1 MTSAMRY
8 QLLVL
13 VPLLLLPCF
22 LGAQNF
28 FFRQYTTS
36 DGLPSSNVFAFDQD
50 SDQLLWMGT
59 SNGLCSFDGKKFT
72 SYSIEH
78 GLVNNLIYG
87 LSIDPSDRKWLSTM
101 AGKPSYFQ
109 EGQGHIPAWADSLAV
124 GNYYFQCID
133 TFIWFSGV
141 DVEGNKRPRPIAHI
155 GSDQQMYSTKIHAA
169 WEGPAG
175 ILVDSAIYFVDDGQL
190 FRLGPEEPEQI
201 EGLEIPRY
209 LAECQSL
216 DQGIICIERTAG
228 KDHIVFI
235 DPVQLKVSYQEQI
248 ETYQPRKKI
257 NSILVDGK
265 GHIWLGLQGELLYLE
280 NWHATPKSVL
290 RDVFVNDLYYDH
302 EGNLWV
308 STEGKGMFLLISSEV
323 QSLKIP
329 GEDGYIVRSIE
340 VDQFDNTYVGYISGR
355 MDVFDK
361 SFNLLRSNQYSALR
375 IVDILTDE
383 DGSWIATNSEVFRLD
398 PDGKVQARY
407 TTTSPIKSLA
417 VMSDSLYVLSYNIQV
432 IRGDSIAN
440 TGVPFSARIYTNY
453 TIDDQHMWLGST
465 DGLFKFDGSKTEQIA
480 ADRIFTDIRGISKD
494 HKDRFWVATAGQ
506 GVFILAG
513 DTIVQHITT
522 GEGLSSN
529 QCMHQEVDGKSMW
542 VSTSLGI
549 NKIDVETNDI
559 QVFNEQDGLS
569 TGEVKYLRMVDRFVL
584 AASSGGI
591 DIIPKGIASFEEPPI
606 LKIKTLLAD
615 NESLS
620 DQQSYTLPYHL
631 NDLVVQLSSVS
642 FKSLGNITY
651 GFLLEGL
658 NKDWIETTSEEVSW
672 AAVPPGHYRLKV
684 KVRGSGGVWSDI
696 IEKQIIIR
704 LPWWRQWWFILG
716 LGLSIAGVLFY
727 AYQRQQAKFRR
738 ESELQR
744 RMQNLQLT
752 ALRAQMNPHFMFN
765 ALSSIQEFI
774 NNSDLESANLYLS
787 RFASLVRSVLN
798 HSTQERIS
806 LEEEVSQ
813 LELYLTLENL
823 RFDQRIHYDLLIKRP
838 LQANKVF
845 IPTMIIQPFVENA
858 LNHGLFHQKEE
869 KKLQVRFQQIGDHM
883 LHCQIEDNGIGRQR
897 SMAINEHRKYK
908 GKSKGI
914 QVTRDRLALI
924 NKTNE
929 GKIALEI
936 EDLVDDQGN
945 SSGTLVHLMIPF
957 SSSKDGMV

>member
-1 MTSAMRY
+1 MRY
-8 QLLVL
+8 QMLVL
-13 VPLLLLPCF
+13 VPLLFLPS
-22 LGAQNF
+22 LYWGQNF

-50 SDQLLWMGT
+50 SDKLLWIGT
-59 SNGLCSFDGKKFT
+59 SNGLCSFDGMKFT

-87 LSIDPSDRKWLSTM
+87 LSIDANNRKWLSTM

-109 EGQGHIPAWADSLAV
+109 EGRGHIPAWADSLAV

-141 DVEGNKRPRPIAHI
+141 DVVRNNQTRPLFHIA
-155 GSDQQMYSTKIHAA
+155 SDQQMYPVDVKSP

-175 ILVDSAIYFVDDGQL
+175 IQVDSITYFVDGGRL
-190 FRLGPEEPEQI
+190 VRLGSEELQVV
-201 EGLEIPRY
+201 EGLDIPTK
-209 LAECQSL
+209 LAECHSL
-216 DQGIICIERTAG
+216 EQGIVCIERAEG
-228 KDHIVFI
+228 RDRIVFI
-235 DPVQLKVSYQEQI
+235 DPIKREVSYQKQMEVY
-248 ETYQPRKKI
+248 EPKKRI
-257 NSILVDGK
+257 NSILVDDK

-280 NWHATPKSVL
+280 NWNAEPEAVL
-290 RDVFVNDLYYDH
+290 RDVFINDLYYDH

-308 STEGKGMFLLISSEV
+308 STEGKGVFLLVSNEV
-323 QSLKIP
+323 QSLEIP
-329 GEDGYIVRSIE
+329 GNDNYIVRSIE
-340 VDQFDNTYVGYISGR
+340 VDQFENIYVGYISGR
-355 MDVFDK
+355 LDVFDK
-361 SFNLLRSNQYSALR
+361 SFKLLRSNTYSPLR
-375 IVDILTDE
+375 IVDILTDQN
-383 DGSWIATNSEVFRLD
+383 GSWIATNSEVFRLD
-398 PDGKVQARY
+398 MDGKVQARY
-407 TTTSPIKSLA
+407 TTSSPIKSLA
-417 VMSDSLYVLSYNIQV
+417 VMSDSLYVLSYDIQV
-432 IRGDSIAN
+432 LRGDAIVD
-440 TGVPFSARIYTNY
+440 TDIPFSARIYANY
-453 TIDDQHMWLGST
+453 TIDEQQMWLGST
-465 DGLFKFDGSKTEQIA
+465 DGLFKFDGKEAKQIA
-480 ADRIFTDIRGISKD
+480 KDQIYTDIRGISQD
-494 HKDRFWVATAGQ
+494 HKGRSWIATAGQ
-506 GVFILAG
+506 GVFILDG
-513 DTIVQHITT
+513 DSIVQHIAT
-522 GEGLSSN
+522 GQGLSSN
-529 QCMHQEVDGKSMW
+529 LCMHLEADGKTMW
-542 VSTSLGI
+542 VSTNLGI
-549 NKIDVETNDI
+549 NKIDVETNTI

-569 TGEVKYLRMVDRFVL
+569 TGEVKYLRMMDRYVL

-591 DIIPKGIASFEEPPI
+591 DIVPKEIASFEEPPV
-606 LKIKTLLAD
+606 LNIKALLAN
-615 NESLS
+615 NEVLP
-620 DQQSYTLPYHL
+620 DQASFTLPYHQ
-631 NDLVVQLSSVS
+631 NDLLAQLSSVS
-642 FKSLGNITY
+642 FKSLGNIIY
-651 GFLLEGL
+651 AYQLEGL
-658 NKDWIETTSEEVSW
+658 NKDWIETTSEQVSW
-672 AAVPPGHYRLKV
+672 AAVPPGNYRLKV
-684 KVRGSGGVWSDI
+684 KVRGRSGGIWSDI
-696 IEKQIIIR
+696 IEREIIVR
-704 LPWWRQWWFILG
+704 LPWWRQWWFILTVAV
-716 LGLSIAGVLFY
+716 LIAGILFL
-727 AYQRQQAKFRR
+727 AYQRQQSKFQR

-838 LQANKVF
+838 IQASKVF

-869 KKLQVRFQQIGDHM
+869 KKLQVRFQQLGENM

-897 SMAINEHRKYK
+897 SMEINENKKYK

-914 QVTRDRLALI
+914 QVTRDRLELI

-936 EDLVDDQGN
+936 EDLVDEEGN

-957 SSSKDGMV
+957 SSTKDGTA

>member
-1 MTSAMRY
+1 MRY
-8 QLLVL
+8 QILVL
-13 VPLLLLPCF
+13 IPLIILPYF
-22 LGAQNF
+22 SWGQNF

-36 DGLPSSNVFAFDQD
+36 DGLPSSNVFALDQD

-59 SNGLCSFDGKKFT
+59 SNGLCSFDGKKFN

-87 LSIDPSDRKWLSTM
+87 LSIDSSNRKWLSTM

-109 EGQGHIPAWADSLAV
+109 DGQGHIPAWADTLAV

-141 DVEGNKRPRPIAHI
+141 DVAKNDQTRPIFHI
-155 GSDQQMYSTKIHAA
+155 GSDQQMYLTEVDSP

-175 ILVDSAIYFVDDGQL
+175 ILVDSLIYFVDNGQL
-190 FRLGPEEPEQI
+190 FRLGAEEPQPVV
-201 EGLEIPRY
+201 GLQVPNR
-209 LAECQSL
+209 LAECRAL
-216 DQGIICIERTAG
+216 NQGLICIERA
-228 KDHIVFI
+228 KERDRIVLI
-235 DPVQLKVSYQEQI
+235 DPIKLQFSYQAQMEMY
-248 ETYQPRKKI
+248 EPKRRI
-257 NSILVDGK
+257 NSIVVDDK
-265 GHIWLGLQGELLYLE
+265 EHIWLGLQGELLYLE
-280 NWHATPKSVL
+280 DWNADPQPVL

-302 EGNLWV
+302 EGNLWL
-308 STEGKGMFLLISSEV
+308 STEGKGVFMLVSSEV
-323 QSLKIP
+323 QSLEIP
-329 GEDGYIVRSIE
+329 GKDNYIVRSIE
-340 VDQFDNTYVGYISGR
+340 VDQFENIHVGYISGR
-355 MDVFDK
+355 VDVFDK
-361 SFNLLRSNQYSALR
+361 KFKLIRSKTYSPYR
-375 IVDILTDE
+375 IVDILADE
-383 DGSWIATNSEVFRLD
+383 NGAWIATNSEVFRLD
-398 PDGKVQARY
+398 TEGEVQARY

-417 VMSDSLYVLSYNIQV
+417 LMADSLYVLSYDIQV
-432 IRGDSIAN
+432 LRGDSIAD
-440 TGVPFSARIYTNY
+440 TGIPFSARIYTNY
-453 TIDDQHMWLGST
+453 TIDDQQMWLGST
-465 DGLFKFDGSKTEQIA
+465 DGLFKFDGKTTERIA
-480 ADRIFTDIRGISKD
+480 EDRIYTDIRGISKD
-494 HKDRFWVATAGQ
+494 DKGRFWLATAGQ
-506 GVFILAG
+506 GIFILQG
-513 DTIVQHITT
+513 DSIVQHVTT
-522 GEGLSSN
+522 GQGLSSN
-529 QCMHQEVDGKSMW
+529 LCMHQIVDGQTMW
-542 VSTSLGI
+542 VSTNLGI
-549 NKIDVETNDI
+549 NKVDIETDSI

-569 TGEVKYLRMVDRFVL
+569 TREVKYLGMVDSFIL

-591 DIIPKGIASFEEPPI
+591 DIFPKEIASFEDPPI
-606 LKIKTLLAD
+606 LKIKALWAD
-615 NESLS
+615 AESLP
-620 DQQSYTLPYHL
+620 DQPSHVLPYHQ

-642 FKSLGNITY
+642 FKSLGDITY
-651 GFLLEGL
+651 AYQLEGL

-684 KVRGSGGVWSDI
+684 KVKGSGGTWSDTI
-696 IEKQIIIR
+696 KRQLIIR
-704 LPWWRQWWFILG
+704 LPWWRQWWFILSVG
-716 LGLSIAGVLFY
+716 LLVAGGLWL
-727 AYQRQQAKFRR
+727 AYQRQQVNFRR
-738 ESELQR
+738 ESDLQR

-869 KKLQVRFQQIGDHM
+869 KKLQVRFQQIGEHI

-897 SMAINEHRKYK
+897 SMEINENKKYK

-914 QVTRDRLALI
+914 QVTRDRLELI

-936 EDLVDDQGN
+936 EDLVDDKGN
-945 SSGTLVHLMIPF
+945 STGTLVHLMIPF
-957 SSSKDGMV
+957 SSTKDGMA

>member
-1 MTSAMRY
+1 MRY
-8 QLLVL
+8 QILVL
-13 VPLLLLPCF
+13 IPLLLLPCSSWE
-22 LGAQNF
+22 QNF

-59 SNGLCSFDGKKFT
+59 SNGLCSFDGKQFT
-72 SYSIEH
+72 AYSIED

-87 LSIDPSDRKWLSTM
+87 LSIDPSNRKWLSTM
-101 AGKPSYFQ
+101 AGQPSYFQ
-109 EGQGHIPAWADSLAV
+109 DGRGHIPAWADTLAV

-141 DVEGNKRPRPIAHI
+141 DVVTSKRTRPVVHI
-155 GSDQQMYSTKIHAA
+155 GSDQRIYSTEIYSA

-175 ILVDSAIYFVDDGQL
+175 IQVDSLIYFVDRGRL
-190 FRLGPEEPEQI
+190 FRLGSEAPQQVQ
-201 EGLEIPRY
+201 GLEIPDH
-209 LAECQSL
+209 LTECQAL
-216 DQGIICIERTAG
+216 GQNIICIERSYDRDRIALIEPEALQVT
-228 KDHIVFI
+228 
-235 DPVQLKVSYQEQI
+235 YQEQV
-248 ETYQPRKKI
+248 ETYQPEKRL
-257 NSILVDGK
+257 NTILVDTK

-280 NWHATPKSVL
+280 DWNATPKPVL
-290 RDVFVNDLYYDH
+290 RNVFVNDLYHDH

-308 STEGKGMFLLISSEV
+308 STEGKGMYLLISSEV

-329 GEDGYIVRSIE
+329 SRDNYIVRSLE
-340 VDQFDNTYVGYISGR
+340 VDQRGNIHVGYISGR
-355 MDVFDK
+355 VDVFDK
-361 SFNLLRSNQYSALR
+361 AFNLIRSTRYSAYR

-383 DGSWIATNSEVFRLD
+383 TGAWVATNSEVFRVDTSGEILA
-398 PDGKVQARY
+398 KY

-417 VMSDSLYVLSYNIQV
+417 VMSDSLYVLSYSIQV
-432 IRGDSIAN
+432 IRGASIAN
-440 TGVPFSARIYTNY
+440 SGIPFSARIYTNY
-453 TIDDQHMWLGST
+453 TIDQQHMWLGST
-465 DGLFKFDGSKTEQIA
+465 DGLFKFNGEQTERIAEDQIY
-480 ADRIFTDIRGISKD
+480 TDIRGISKD
-494 HKDRFWVATAGQ
+494 HKGRFWVATAGQ
-506 GVFILAG
+506 GVFVLQG
-513 DTIVQHITT
+513 DSIVQHITT
-522 GEGLSSN
+522 GHGLSSN
-529 QCMHQEVDGKSMW
+529 LCMHQKADGKTMW
-542 VSTSLGI
+542 VSTNLGI
-549 NKIDVETNDI
+549 NKIDVETGDI

-569 TGEVKYLRMVDRFVL
+569 TGEVKYLGIVDSFVL
-584 AASSGGI
+584 AASSGGV
-591 DIIPKGIASFEEPPI
+591 DIFPKEIASFVDPPL
-606 LKIKTLLAD
+606 LKIKALFADKDTLL
-615 NESLS
+615 
-620 DQQSYTLPYHL
+620 DQARITLPYHQ
-631 NDLVVQLSSVS
+631 NDLVAQLSSVS

-651 GFLLEGL
+651 AYQLEGL
-658 NKDWIETTSEEVSW
+658 NKDWIETASEEVSW
-672 AAVPPGHYRLKV
+672 AAVPPGDYQLKV
-684 KVRGSGGVWSDI
+684 KVKGSGGTWSETI
-696 IEKQIIIR
+696 QRQIIIR
-704 LPWWRQWWFILG
+704 LPWWRQWWFLLTMG
-716 LGLSIAGVLFY
+716 LIIAGTLFF
-727 AYQRQQAKFRR
+727 AYQRQQAKFKR

-858 LNHGLFHQKEE
+858 LNHGLFHRKEE
-869 KKLQVRFQQIGDHM
+869 KKLEVRFQQLGENM

-897 SMAINEHRKYK
+897 SMEINEHKKYK

-914 QVTRDRLALI
+914 QVTRDRLELI

-929 GKIALEI
+929 GKIAFEI
-936 EDLVDDQGN
+936 EDLADDAGN
-945 SSGTLVHLMIPF
+945 PSGTLVHLMIPF
-957 SSSKDGMV
+957 SSTKDGMA

>member
-1 MTSAMRY
+1 MRY
-8 QLLVL
+8 QILVL
-13 VPLLLLPCF
+13 VPLLLLPYF
-22 LGAQNF
+22 TWGQNF

-87 LSIDPSDRKWLSTM
+87 LSIDANNRKWLSTM
-101 AGKPSYFQ
+101 AGKPSYFKD
-109 EGQGHIPAWADSLAV
+109 GKGYIPDWADSLAV

-133 TFIWFSGV
+133 TFTWFSGV
-141 DVEGNKRPRPIAHI
+141 DVEGHKRPRPIAHI
-155 GSDQQMYSTKIHAA
+155 GSDQRMYPTAIYGP

-175 ILVDSAIYFVDDGQL
+175 ILVDSLIYFVDRGRL
-190 FRLGPEEPEQI
+190 FRFGTEGPQQI
-201 EGLEIPRY
+201 QGLEIPNH
-209 LAECQSL
+209 LAECRSI
-216 DQGIICIERTAG
+216 DHGIICIEREQG

-235 DPVQLKVSYQEQI
+235 DPIQLKVSYQEQI
-248 ETYQPRKKI
+248 EAYQPRKKI
-257 NSILVDGK
+257 NTILVDDK

-280 NWHATPKSVL
+280 HWDAEPEPVL
-290 RDVFVNDLYYDH
+290 REVFINDLYVDH

-308 STEGKGMFLLISSEV
+308 STEGKGVFLLVSSEV
-323 QSLKIP
+323 QSLEIP
-329 GEDGYIVRSIE
+329 GKDNYIVRSIE
-340 VDQFDNTYVGYISGR
+340 VDQFENIYVGYISGR

-361 SFNLLRSNQYSALR
+361 SFKLIRSNAYSPLR
-375 IVDILTDE
+375 IVDILPDE
-383 DGSWIATNSEVFRLD
+383 NGCWMATNSEVFRLD
-398 PDGKVQARY
+398 KDGQVQARY

-417 VMSDSLYVLSYNIQV
+417 VMSDSLYVLSYDIEV
-432 IRGDSIAN
+432 LRGDSIAD
-440 TGVPFSARIYTNY
+440 TGIPFSARIYTNY

-465 DGLFKFDGSKTEQIA
+465 DGLFKFNGKDTKQIA
-480 ADRIFTDIRGISKD
+480 KDRIYTDIRGISQD
-494 HKDRFWVATAGQ
+494 HKGRFWIATAGQ
-506 GVFILAG
+506 GIFILEG
-513 DTIVQHITT
+513 DTIVQHITS
-522 GEGLSSN
+522 GQGLSSN
-529 QCMHQEVDGKSMW
+529 LCMHQAVDGKTMW
-542 VSTSLGI
+542 VSTNLGI
-549 NKIDVETNDI
+549 NKIDVETDSI

-569 TGEVKYLRMVDRFVL
+569 TGEVKYLRMVDRYVL

-591 DIIPKGIASFEEPPI
+591 DIVPKDIASFEEPPI
-606 LKIKTLLAD
+606 LHIKALMAD
-615 NESLS
+615 NEVLP
-620 DQQSYTLPYHL
+620 DQQSFTLPYHQ
-631 NDLVVQLSSVS
+631 NDLVAQLSSVS

-651 GFLLEGL
+651 AYQLEGL
-658 NKDWIETTSEEVSW
+658 NKDWIETSSEEVSW
-672 AAVPPGHYRLKV
+672 AAVPPGNYQLKV
-684 KVRGSGGVWSDI
+684 KVRGSGGIWSDT
-696 IEKQIIIR
+696 IERQLIIR

-716 LGLSIAGVLFY
+716 AGLLIASALHFT
-727 AYQRQQAKFRR
+727 YQRQQAKFRR
-738 ESELQR
+738 ESEMQG

-798 HSTQERIS
+798 HSTQARIS

-838 LQANKVF
+838 LQASKVF

-858 LNHGLFHQKEE
+858 LNHGLFHRKEE
-869 KKLQVRFQQIGDHM
+869 KKLQLRFQQIGENM

-897 SMAINEHRKYK
+897 AMEINEQKRYK

-914 QVTRDRLALI
+914 QVTRDRLELI
-924 NKTNE
+924 NKTKE

-936 EDLVDDQGN
+936 EDLVDEQGKPK
-945 SSGTLVHLMIPF
+945 GTLVHLMIPF
-957 SSSKDGMV
+957 SSTKEGMV